1 MSVRNI
7 LCRRKALQMP
17 PGHKKTEDMVSGR
30 ILQKMSFLIR
40 TVTVGSGI
48 PVIKDTS
55 PDQPPKRVM
64 DYTIGRDF
72 HPATKTFGIQL

>member
-7 LCRRKALQMP
+7 LCRGKALQTP

-48 PVIKDTS
+48 PFSKRS
-55 PDQPPKRVM
+55 PDQPLPRVM